1 MGVKRTQ
8 AKTLVQ
14 TEAAAITM
22 KAQQGCFQELDIEE
36 YEIEET
42 LDSFTCS
49 FCGEMDGKHFTMS
62 EMEHPIKIQR
72 IHVDMKRRLA
82 VPGMERL
89 SPLYP
94 DRQSISSIPEC
105 SAMMGI
111 SSGCIQHRRRIR
123 QCRMFIIKF
132 MPVEDGIPR

>member
-22 KAQQGCFQELDIEE
+22 KAQQGCFQELEIEE

-62 EMEHPIKIQR
+62 ETDPCGYEAAVGGSGHGKI
-72 IHVDMKRRLA
+72 IAIV
-82 VPGMERL
+82 
-89 SPLYP
+89 
-94 DRQSISSIPEC
+94 
-105 SAMMGI
+105 
-111 SSGCIQHRRRIR
+111 SGQAKY
-123 QCRMFIIKF
+123 QL
-132 MPVEDGIPR
+132 DS